1 MVKLWMIYDLRAKV
15 KHVYA
20 EGHTTLLLED
30 EPFTVLPFSVL
41 KFFERRNAF
50 YPLPPIYN
58 WLGPQDEINETRE
71 MQKVHRRRALRRYLY
86 EGEMDPKE
94 LEKLETGPDM
104 TAIKVP
110 RVNPPTM
117 MPLQDAPLH
126 PSTSGEELAISQN
139 DMNIIAGVTG
149 EQRGSP
155 SSPTA
160 TQANIVNARS
170 QVRESHARNMVAL
183 WLSDIARV
191 MLLTMREQMTNEF
204 MVKRSVD
211 PFAAPKDPKQ
221 LATKAQLWQEISA
234 EEIDELDVDLSIDVS
249 SLSPVAEEAQR
260 NQWMVVLQ
268 LLTNAPLASLLFT
281 PRPEAPDD
289 PSPLLRKTL
298 NLNGITS
305 EQEVREIW
313 RVGREVMNQAA
324 EAAKSA
330 AAIAKT
336 PDPLKL
342 SLAIKAEDLA
352 MFPMA
357 KAAVEQY
364 LIASMTMD
372 HALHAATVATA
383 MPAMAAGAGGG
394 GLSLPGA
401 AGGTPAGV
409 PAGMGG

>member
-1 MVKLWMIYDLRAKV
+1 
-15 KHVYA
+15 
-20 EGHTTLLLED
+20 
-30 EPFTVLPFSVL
+30 
-41 KFFERRNAF
+41 
-50 YPLPPIYN
+50 
-58 WLGPQDEINETRE
+58 
-71 MQKVHRRRALRRYLY
+71 
-86 EGEMDPKE
+86 
-94 LEKLETGPDM
+94 
-104 TAIKVP
+104 
-110 RVNPPTM
+110 
-117 MPLQDAPLH
+117 
-126 PSTSGEELAISQN
+126 
-139 DMNIIAGVTG
+139 
-149 EQRGSP
+149 
-155 SSPTA
+155 
-160 TQANIVNARS
+160 
-170 QVRESHARNMVAL
+170 
-183 WLSDIARV
+183 
-191 MLLTMREQMTNEF
+191 
-204 MVKRSVD
+204 
-211 PFAAPKDPKQ
+211 
-221 LATKAQLWQEISA
+221 
-234 EEIDELDVDLSIDVS
+234 VS